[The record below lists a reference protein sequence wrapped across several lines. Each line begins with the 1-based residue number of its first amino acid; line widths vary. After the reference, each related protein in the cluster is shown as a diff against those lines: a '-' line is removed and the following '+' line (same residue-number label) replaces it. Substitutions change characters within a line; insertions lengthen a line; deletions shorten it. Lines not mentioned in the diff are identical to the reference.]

1 MRIALITALV
11 ISMGCRKKT
20 EDAPPAFSDALVRLF
35 VEFDEP
41 VDVVAENILAVEEQ
55 VYLGMDVEAKNP
67 ADRALAPDNLTESD
81 VAHLEH
87 PKSRNP
93 KDALPIS
100 VAGLS
105 HHPVD
110 LQSTLQVEVD
120 HRPWEPYSPNHFE
133 RTFIDGRDCWLDQG
147 CEWLVTD
154 NELTKENLL
163 MTVPYTF
170 FKDFRWI
177 DLAQDEGNPRWAI
190 VARSWTP
197 KSFEGDSGKAFIHQ
211 SYTIEVWIPRDGRG
225 YIRSPKD
232 KNVDGGEWTADS
244 KGGGGALRLLTLWS
258 ETEFIGINVGD
269 DAVIATT
276 RSGIDKNFTAADD
289 YLDEN
294 GG

>member
-1 MRIALITALV
+1 MRLLLVTALLAGF
-11 ISMGCRKKT
+11 GCRKKT
-20 EDAPPAFSDALVRLF
+20 EEAPPAFSDALVRLL
-35 VEFDEP
+35 VEFEEP
-41 VDVVAENILAVEEQ
+41 VDVVAENIRAVERQ

-67 ADRALAPDNLTESD
+67 LDRALAPDFLTDSD
-81 VAHLEH
+81 VESLNG
-87 PKSRNP
+87 PKRP
-93 KDALPIS
+93 AKDALPIS
-100 VAGLS
+100 VAGVS
-105 HHPVD
+105 NHPVSA
-110 LQSTLQVEVD
+110 QSSLQVEVD

-133 RTFIDGRDCWLDQG
+133 RSFMDGRDCWLDQG

-177 DLAQDEGNPRWAI
+177 DLADDGGDPRWAI

-197 KSFEGDSGKAFIHQ
+197 KSFAGDSDKAFIHQ
-211 SYTIEVWIPRDGRG
+211 SYTIEIWVPRDGRG
-225 YIRSPKD
+225 YIRSGKD
-232 KNVDGGEWTADS
+232 KNVDDGEWTTDS
-244 KGGGGALRLLTLWS
+244 NGGGTLRLLTLWS
-258 ETEFIGINVGD
+258 ETEFVGLNVGD

-276 RSGIDKNFTAADD
+276 RTGIDKNFEAADE